1 MAYIENI
8 VIGTPIVEPCLMFAK
23 DEIDW
28 KRVEQEK
35 TYFTEERYLPKI
47 LVALG
52 IYPSINEIRR
62 NKPELMITLDKIDF
76 INELKVSKK
85 RKVWIQVGE

>member
-8 VIGTPIVEPCLMFAK
+8 VIGTPTVEPCLMFAK
-23 DEIDW
+23 DETDW

-62 NKPELMITLDKIDF
+62 NKPKLMITLDKVDF
-76 INELKVSKK
+76 VDELKVSKK
-85 RKVWIQVGE
+85 RKIWIQVGE